1 MMALAQTVGDM
12 AEKPQLKRDKPL
24 PGCKA
29 ILLYERTMIEAG
41 TNKVSLVNLIRTLT
55 IEEFPCQSERMRIF
69 LQLVEG
75 IGEYDLRVEVHDLSE
90 DRVIFRARAPRVIF
104 SNRLD
109 VRQLSFLIP
118 ALPLQHPGKYD
129 VIVFGNGM
137 EINRQQLNADLSGEA
152 GESK

>member
-1 MMALAQTVGDM
+1 MMASAQTVGDM
-12 AEKPQLKRDKPL
+12 AEKPHAKEVKPP

-41 TNKVSLVNLIRTLT
+41 TKKVSLLGLIRTLT
-55 IEEFPCQSERMRIF
+55 IADFPGQSERMRIF

-75 IGEYDLRVEVHDLSE
+75 IGEYDIRVEVHDLAE
-90 DRVIFRARAPRVIF
+90 DRIIFRARAPRVSF
-104 SNRLD
+104 PNRLD

-118 ALPLQHPGKYD
+118 ALPLHHPGKYD

-137 EINRQQLNADLSGEA
+137 EIDRQQFHAELLADA
-152 GESK
+152 GEST